1 MERAWEL
8 SRSSREDM
16 VLESNCSMAAT
27 IWEVEGTSAS
37 LGGLLLETGVD
48 LGEADGV
55 FGLAG
60 LDPGF
65 EASEGLLEL
74 VKGGGIHSGAF
85 AAGEGESCG
94 RDSRQEDRDA
104 RAVINY
110 A

>member
-1 MERAWEL
+1 MFHGGDDLGGGGHVGE
-8 SRSSREDM
+8 
-16 VLESNCSMAAT
+16 
-27 IWEVEGTSAS
+27 
-37 LGGLLLETGVD
+37 LGGLLVEAGVD

-55 FGLAG
+55 SALAG
-60 LDPGF
+60 LDTGF
-65 EASEGLLEL
+65 QASEGFLEL